1 MRNETGAR
9 AKNQLNDDPGAISV
23 DCELS
28 FSIAHFEVGETAI
41 AKKKSAAKSVL
52 GWVCPT
58 FELNFFPFFFVLFG
72 VSVRFA

>member
-41 AKKKSAAKSVL
+41 AKKVL
-52 GWVCPT
+52 PKACWDG
-58 FELNFFPFFFVLFG
+58 FARLLN
-72 VSVRFA
+72 